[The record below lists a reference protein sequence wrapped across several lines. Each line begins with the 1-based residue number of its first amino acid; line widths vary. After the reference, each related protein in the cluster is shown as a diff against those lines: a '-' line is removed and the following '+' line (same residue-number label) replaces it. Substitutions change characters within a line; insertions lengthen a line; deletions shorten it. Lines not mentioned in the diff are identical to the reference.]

1 MEAHLLVY
9 LQATFLIQL
18 GLVGTVLPV
27 LPGLPVMFA
36 GMLLVAWV
44 DDFRMVSALTII
56 VLGALTAL
64 SLAVDFLATLLG
76 VKRVGAS
83 KKAMLG
89 ATLGSLVGL
98 WFGIAGLMLG
108 PFLGAVVGEISDGR
122 KWQQASKVGFGAWL
136 GLALGAA
143 LKLGLAVAMLGIFA
157 VALWV
162 D

>member
-1 MEAHLLVY
+1 
-9 LQATFLIQL
+9 
-18 GLVGTVLPV
+18 
-27 LPGLPVMFA
+27 
-36 GMLLVAWV
+36 
-44 DDFRMVSALTII
+44 
-56 VLGALTAL
+56 
-64 SLAVDFLATLLG
+64 
-76 VKRVGAS
+76 
-83 KKAMLG
+83 MLG
-89 ATLGSLVGL
+89 ATLGSLVWL